1 MERYRS
7 RPVALS
13 RAAPRAAPRVG
24 RAGGAGFPDRGR
36 VPGAG
41 GFTCG
46 LLDSICPDEQEAS

>member
-13 RAAPRAAPRVG
+13 RAAPRVG
-24 RAGGAGFPDRGR
+24 RAGGAGFPNRGR
-36 VPGAG
+36 VRGAG
-41 GFTCG
+41 GFTRG